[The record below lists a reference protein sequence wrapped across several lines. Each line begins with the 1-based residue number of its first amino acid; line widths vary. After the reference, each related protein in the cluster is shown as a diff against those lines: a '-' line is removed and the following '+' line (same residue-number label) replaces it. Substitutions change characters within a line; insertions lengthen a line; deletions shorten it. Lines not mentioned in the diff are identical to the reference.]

1 MRTLR
6 IVAGAVPALLLPA
19 AVLGLVRAGRIPL
32 APLRFSEG
40 EIEAQLVSKHD
51 AEGPAIAPELL
62 RARAAT
68 AQ

>member
-1 MRTLR
+1 MRTFR

-19 AVLGLVRAGRIPL
+19 AVFGFVRTSRVPL
-32 APLRFSEG
+32 EPLRFTEG

-51 AEGPAIAPELL
+51 ADGPTVAPELL
-62 RARAAT
+62 RSRPAS

>member
-19 AVLGLVRAGRIPL
+19 AVLGLVRTSRIPL
-32 APLRFSEG
+32 EPLRFSEG

-51 AEGPAIAPELL
+51 ADGPAVAPELL
-62 RARAAT
+62 RARPAS

>member
-6 IVAGAVPALLLPA
+6 VVAGAVPALLFPA
-19 AVLGLVRAGRIPL
+19 AVLGLIRTSRVPL
-32 APLRFSEG
+32 EPLRFSEG

-51 AEGPAIAPELL
+51 ADGPFVAPELL
-62 RARAAT
+62 RARPAS